1 MRAGRVTRQAD
12 LRRVARE
19 LDQPQAAGPRMAL
32 AVLRSLATTSRLA
45 CLARRFSS
53 TVFPVFC
60 DRLALATATTSL
72 VARADALCATLERP
86 DLGSDACRGCADQER
101 PPTGRSPPRRHGTPR
116 PLAAHVAGPA
126 RAGACRPGERRGG
139 TEG

>member
-1 MRAGRVTRQAD
+1 MRAGRATRQAD
-12 LRRVARE
+12 LRRVACE
-19 LDQPQAAGPRMAL
+19 PDQPQAAGPRMAL

-101 PPTGRSPPRRHGTPR
+101 PPTGGSQHRRHGTTEIGR
-116 PLAAHVAGPA
+116 AHV
-126 RAGACRPGERRGG
+126 
-139 TEG
+139 

>member
-1 MRAGRVTRQAD
+1 MRAGRATRQAD

-101 PPTGRSPPRRHGTPR
+101 PPTGGSDRKSTRLNSSH
-116 PLAAHVAGPA
+116 
-126 RAGACRPGERRGG
+126 
-139 TEG
+139 